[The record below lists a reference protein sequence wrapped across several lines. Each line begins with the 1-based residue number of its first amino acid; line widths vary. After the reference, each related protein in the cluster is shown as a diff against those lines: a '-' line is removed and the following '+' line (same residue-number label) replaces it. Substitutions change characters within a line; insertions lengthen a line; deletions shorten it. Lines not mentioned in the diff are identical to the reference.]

1 LARLPLLPC
10 PQFLRY
16 YRSTLLQIIAPFFF
30 MLLLFIIQQA
40 AKIRDII
47 PEPHPAPYPLP
58 GIAPCKVRAAALV
71 LTRGELPG
79 LTAAA

>member
-1 LARLPLLPC
+1 LTRRPPC

-40 AKIRDII
+40 AKIRDIV

-58 GIAPCKVRAAALV
+58 GIAPCKVRGAACGCA
-71 LTRGELPG
+71 PG
-79 LTAAA
+79 AASDP